1 MERRYAELRYDAG
14 TDSTAPRFYGTAIKY
29 NVRTAIGDPKSWGF
43 FEEIAP
49 GAVDMSKRD
58 VAMLV
63 SHDMDRIVSRQSA
76 GTLTL
81 TDSSAGLDVN
91 STLDDDVSY
100 VRDLK
105 ANLANKNVTGMSF
118 GFRVKK
124 GGADVSELE
133 DGSMLRRVTALEL
146 FEVSTTPFPAYTSTD
161 ATMRDAP
168 LLVERRSAWE
178 AQQASVNSQPEAAIQ
193 TAFRKRERNMRYL
206 ASRYGM
212 AFERGTDA

>member
-29 NVRTAIGDPKSWGF
+29 NVRTAIGNPKTWGF

-49 GAVDMSKRD
+49 GAVDMSRND
-58 VAMLV
+58 IAMLV
-63 SHDMDRIVSRQSA
+63 SHDMDRVVSRQSA

-81 TDSSAGLDVN
+81 ADSTGGLDVE
-91 STLDDDVSY
+91 STLDDDLSY

-124 GGADVSELE
+124 GGADVTELD

-161 ATMRDAP
+161 ATMRDVP
-168 LLVERRSAWE
+168 LLAERRSAWE
-178 AQQASVNSQPEAAIQ
+178 TKQASVNSQPEAAIQ
-193 TAFRKRERNMRYL
+193 TEFRRRERHLRYL

-212 AFERGTDA
+212 AFERGTNA